1 MCIVYNIH
9 FDMITQESLKTQ
21 IIKALWQ
28 LIIDG
33 EILPDEPLREIQL
46 TELLNISRT
55 PLRDALQQLEWEGI
69 VVSEPRKGYRL
80 AKFSEADIDEIYP
93 LRAKLESF
101 ALELSGIPDNKI
113 LDKLTEINS
122 KIINSKSPKEVVE
135 LDESWHILL
144 LSNCPN
150 QRLLKMIKTLHRQ
163 SQRYEYAYM
172 AMKKKVEKSSNQH
185 ENIILRL
192 QNGELQKATELLA
205 ENNLVGMDALV
216 NWLRSNTN

>member
-1 MCIVYNIH
+1 
-9 FDMITQESLKTQ
+9 MITQESLKSQ

-33 EILPDEPLREIQL
+33 KIMPNEPMREIQL

-80 AKFSEADIDEIYP
+80 AQFSENDIFEIYP

-101 ALELSGIPDNKI
+101 ALELSGIPTQLILDELNAINLKI
-113 LDKLTEINS
+113 L
-122 KIINSKSPKEVVE
+122 NSKSPREIVE
-135 LDESWHILL
+135 LDESWHLL
-144 LSNCPN
+144 LISNCPN
-150 QRLLKMIKTLHRQ
+150 QRLLKLIKTLHRQ

-172 AMKKKVEKSSNQH
+172 AMNKTVEKSSNQH
-185 ENIILRL
+185 ENILL
-192 QNGELQKATELLA
+192 QLQKGHLQKATELLA
-205 ENNLVGMDALV
+205 ENNLVGMDTMLT
-216 NWLRSNTN
+216 WLQSQNK

>member
-1 MCIVYNIH
+1 
-9 FDMITQESLKTQ
+9 MITQESLKSQ

-33 EILPDEPLREIQL
+33 KIMPNEPMREIQL

-69 VVSEPRKGYRL
+69 VISEPRKGYRL
-80 AKFSEADIDEIYP
+80 AQFSEDDIYEIYP

-101 ALELSGIPDNKI
+101 ALELSGIPTKKV
-113 LDKLTEINS
+113 LEELTQINV
-122 KIINSKSPKEVVE
+122 KIINSKSPREVVE
-135 LDESWHILL
+135 LDEQWHILMI
-144 LSNCPN
+144 SNCPN

-172 AMKKKVEKSSNQH
+172 AMQKTVEKSSNQH
-185 ENIILRL
+185 ENIILQL
-192 QNGELQKATELLA
+192 QNGQLQKATELLA
-205 ENNLVGMDALV
+205 ENNIVGMDTLIK
-216 NWLRSNTN
+216 WLKCDNQ

>member
-1 MCIVYNIH
+1 
-9 FDMITQESLKTQ
+9 MITQESLKSQ

-28 LIIDG
+28 LII
-33 EILPDEPLREIQL
+33 ESKIMPNEPMREVQL

-80 AKFSEADIDEIYP
+80 SQFSEADIFEIYP

-101 ALELSGIPDNKI
+101 ALELSGVPTKKVLDELNEINLKI
-113 LDKLTEINS
+113 L
-122 KIINSKSPKEVVE
+122 NSKSPREVVE

-144 LSNCPN
+144 ISNCPN
-150 QRLLKMIKTLHRQ
+150 QRLLKMIKTLHLQ

-172 AMKKKVEKSSNQH
+172 AMKKTVEKSSNQH
-185 ENIILRL
+185 ENIILQL
-192 QNGELQKATELLA
+192 QNGQLQKATELLA

-216 NWLRSNTN
+216 NWLKSGNK

>member
-1 MCIVYNIH
+1 
-9 FDMITQESLKTQ
+9 MITQESLKSQ

-33 EILPDEPLREIQL
+33 KIMPNEPMREIQL

-80 AKFSEADIDEIYP
+80 AQFSENDIFEIYP

-101 ALELSGIPDNKI
+101 ALELSGIPTQLILDELNAINLKI
-113 LDKLTEINS
+113 LG
-122 KIINSKSPKEVVE
+122 SKSPKEIVE
-135 LDESWHILL
+135 LDESWHLL
-144 LSNCPN
+144 LISNCPN
-150 QRLLKMIKTLHRQ
+150 QRLLKLIKTLHRQ

-172 AMKKKVEKSSNQH
+172 AMNKTVEKSSNQH
-185 ENIILRL
+185 ENILL
-192 QNGELQKATELLA
+192 QLQKGHLQKATELLA
-205 ENNLVGMDALV
+205 ENNLVGMDTMLT
-216 NWLRSNTN
+216 WLQSQNK

>member
-1 MCIVYNIH
+1 
-9 FDMITQESLKTQ
+9 MITQESLKSK

-33 EILPDEPLREIQL
+33 KIIPNEPMREIEL

-80 AKFSEADIDEIYP
+80 AQFSEADILEIYP

-101 ALELSGIPDNKI
+101 ALELSGIPEKKVLDELSEINLKI
-113 LDKLTEINS
+113 LK
-122 KIINSKSPKEVVE
+122 SKSPREVVE
-135 LDESWHILL
+135 LDESWHLL
-144 LSNCPN
+144 LISNCTN

-172 AMKKKVEKSSNQH
+172 AMNETVEKSGNQH
-185 ENIILRL
+185 ENIILQL
-192 QNGELQKATELLA
+192 KNGQLQKAMQLFA
-205 ENNLVGMDALV
+205 ENNLVGIDTLV
-216 NWLRSNTN
+216 SWLHSKNK

>member
-1 MCIVYNIH
+1 
-9 FDMITQESLKTQ
+9 MITQESLKSQ

-33 EILPDEPLREIQL
+33 KILPNEPMREIQL

-80 AKFSEADIDEIYP
+80 AQFSESDIFEIYP

-101 ALELSGIPDNKI
+101 ALELSGIPDKCV
-113 LDKLTEINS
+113 LDELTEINL
-122 KIINSKSPKEVVE
+122 KILNSKSPREIVE
-135 LDESWHILL
+135 LDESWHILMI
-144 LSNCPN
+144 SNCPN

-185 ENIILRL
+185 ENILLQL
-192 QNGELQKATELLA
+192 QNGQLQKATELLA

-216 NWLRSNTN
+216 EWLKSGNK

>member
-1 MCIVYNIH
+1 
-9 FDMITQESLKTQ
+9 MITQESLKSQ

-33 EILPDEPLREIQL
+33 KIMPNEPMREIQL

-80 AKFSEADIDEIYP
+80 AQFSENDIFEIYP

-101 ALELSGIPDNKI
+101 ALELSGIPTQLILDELNAINLKI
-113 LDKLTEINS
+113 L
-122 KIINSKSPKEVVE
+122 NSKSPREIVE
-135 LDESWHILL
+135 LDENWHLL
-144 LSNCPN
+144 LISNCPN
-150 QRLLKMIKTLHRQ
+150 QRLLKLIKTLHRQ

-172 AMKKKVEKSSNQH
+172 AMNKTVEKSSNQH
-185 ENIILRL
+185 ENILL
-192 QNGELQKATELLA
+192 QLQKGHLQKATELLA
-205 ENNLVGMDALV
+205 ENNLVGMDTMLT
-216 NWLRSNTN
+216 WLQSQNK

>member
-1 MCIVYNIH
+1 
-9 FDMITQESLKTQ
+9 MITQESLKSQ

-33 EILPDEPLREIQL
+33 KIMPNEPMREIQL

-80 AKFSEADIDEIYP
+80 AQFSENDIFEIYP

-101 ALELSGIPDNKI
+101 ALELSGIPTQLILDELNAINLKI
-113 LDKLTEINS
+113 LS
-122 KIINSKSPKEVVE
+122 SKSPREIVE
-135 LDESWHILL
+135 LDESWHLL
-144 LSNCPN
+144 LISNCPN
-150 QRLLKMIKTLHRQ
+150 QRLLKLIKTLHRQ

-172 AMKKKVEKSSNQH
+172 AMNKTVEKSSNQH
-185 ENIILRL
+185 ENILL
-192 QNGELQKATELLA
+192 QLQKGHLQKATELLA
-205 ENNLVGMDALV
+205 ENNLVGMDTMLT
-216 NWLRSNTN
+216 WLQSQNK

>member
-1 MCIVYNIH
+1 
-9 FDMITQESLKTQ
+9 MITQESLKNQ

-33 EILPDEPLREIQL
+33 KIMPNEPMREIQL

-69 VVSEPRKGYRL
+69 VVYEPRKGYRL
-80 AKFSEADIDEIYP
+80 AQFSEADIYEIYP

-101 ALELSGIPDNKI
+101 ALELSGVPDKKVLNE
-113 LDKLTEINS
+113 LNEINL
-122 KIINSKSPKEVVE
+122 KIINSKSPKEIVE
-135 LDESWHILL
+135 LDESWHLL
-144 LSNCPN
+144 LISNCTN

-172 AMKKKVEKSSNQH
+172 AMNTTVEKSGNQH
-185 ENIILRL
+185 ENIILQL
-192 QNGELQKATELLA
+192 QNGQLRKATELLA
-205 ENNLVGMDALV
+205 ENNLVGMDALI
-216 NWLRSNTN
+216 NWLKTDNK

>member
-1 MCIVYNIH
+1 
-9 FDMITQESLKTQ
+9 MITQESLKSQ

-33 EILPDEPLREIQL
+33 KILPNEPMREVQL

-80 AKFSEADIDEIYP
+80 AQFSEADIVEIYP

-101 ALELSGIPDNKI
+101 ALELSGLPDKTALDELNEINLKI
-113 LDKLTEINS
+113 L
-122 KIINSKSPKEVVE
+122 NSKSPREIVE

-144 LSNCPN
+144 ISNCPN

-172 AMKKKVEKSSNQH
+172 AMNKTVEKSSNQH
-185 ENIILRL
+185 ANILHQL
-192 QNGELQKATELLA
+192 QKGQLQKATELLS
-205 ENNLVGMDALV
+205 ENNLVGMDALI
-216 NWLRSNTN
+216 NWLKSDNK

>member
-1 MCIVYNIH
+1 MIV
-9 FDMITQESLKTQ
+9 QESLKSQ
-21 IIKALWQ
+21 IITALWQ

-33 EILPDEPLREIQL
+33 KIVPNEPMREIQL
-46 TELLNISRT
+46 AELLNISRT

-80 AKFSEADIDEIYP
+80 AQFSEADIFEIYP

-101 ALELSGIPDNKI
+101 ALELSGIPTKKVLEELTDINLKI
-113 LDKLTEINS
+113 LK
-122 KIINSKSPKEVVE
+122 SKSPKEVVQ
-135 LDESWHILL
+135 LDENWHILL
-144 LSNCPN
+144 ISNCPN

-172 AMKKKVEKSSNQH
+172 AMQKTVEKSSNQH
-185 ENIILRL
+185 ENIILQL

-216 NWLRSNTN
+216 NWLKNDHK

>member
-1 MCIVYNIH
+1 
-9 FDMITQESLKTQ
+9 MITQESLKSQ

-33 EILPDEPLREIQL
+33 KIVPNEPMREIQL

-55 PLRDALQQLEWEGI
+55 PLREALQQLEWEGI

-80 AKFSEADIDEIYP
+80 AQFSEADIFEIYP

-101 ALELSGIPDNKI
+101 ALELSGMPTKNL
-113 LDKLTEINS
+113 LDELIQINT
-122 KIINSKSPKEVVE
+122 KIINSKSPREVVE
-135 LDESWHILL
+135 LDESWHVLMI
-144 LSNCPN
+144 SNCPN

-172 AMKKKVEKSSNQH
+172 AMKKTVEKSSNQH
-185 ENIILRL
+185 ENIIFQL
-192 QNGELQKATELLA
+192 QNGQLQKATELLA
-205 ENNLVGMDALV
+205 ENNLVGMEALI
-216 NWLRSNTN
+216 NWLKSGSK